1 MLEFMSYA
9 VLGGIMLMTSII
21 VWWFIRQ
28 AE

>member
-9 VLGGIMLMTSII
+9 VLGGIMFVTSII
-21 VWWFIRQ
+21 LWWFIRQ

>member
-9 VLGGIMLMTSII
+9 VLGGIMFMTSVI